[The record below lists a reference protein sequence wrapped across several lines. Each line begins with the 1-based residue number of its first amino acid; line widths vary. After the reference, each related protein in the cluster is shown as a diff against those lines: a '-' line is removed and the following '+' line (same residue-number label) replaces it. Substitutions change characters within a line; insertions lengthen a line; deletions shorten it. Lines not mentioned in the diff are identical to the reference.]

1 MRSRHTV
8 SFNSERDI
16 ADASVDGGFFN
27 GLLFGPIRPAHR
39 SGGYGLSNTGSRPI
53 VI

>member
-27 GLLFGPIRPAHR
+27 GLLGRYLEQNRMSAAEWLPK
-39 SGGYGLSNTGSRPI
+39 YLEE
-53 VI
+53 